1 MSDFKVKMM
10 IGVSSVILAV
20 MFIGVCIS
28 EYRLATY
35 PLYEGDFMVSGL
47 TGEGTME
54 KTIQANK
61 ILYDTEK
68 KTWECTDKNSG
79 ETYYYK
85 DNILIERVYQ
95 R

>member
-1 MSDFKVKMM
+1 MNDFDIKMM

-28 EYRLATY
+28 EYRLAIY
-35 PLYEGDFMVSGL
+35 PSYEGDFIVSGL
-47 TGEGTME
+47 TGEGTLE

-68 KTWECTDKNSG
+68 KAWECTDKNSG

>member
-35 PLYEGDFMVSGL
+35 PSYEGDFMVSGL

>member
-10 IGVSSVILAV
+10 IGAFGAILAV
-20 MFIGVCIS
+20 MFIGIIT
-28 EYRLATY
+28 YNYKLAVY
-35 PLYEGDFMVSGL
+35 PSYEGDFMVSGL
-47 TGEGTME
+47 TGEGTLE

-61 ILYDTEK
+61 ISYDTEK
-68 KTWECTDKNSG
+68 KAWECTDKNSG